1 MKKIFLF
8 TYAVFLSF
16 PAYSQNI
23 HGHTW
28 LIKKSIFTESTDTFS
43 LFSAGLGSNIFDLS
57 LISYTFNQNGTYLG
71 TNINGNIINGTWSQN
86 SNNIMIDGNAGN
98 FIMVNNNE
106 FVVSSDFFLMDT
118 VSSTFSIPAVSHLHF
133 IRATPVPIELISF
146 SGQKVGAKNQLEWK
160 VNEKN
165 VSKYIV
171 SRRKSYSADFE
182 AIGEISSN
190 GDGQYI
196 YTYLDE
202 SPAKLSYYRITIFNE
217 DNTIEYSKIL
227 VLENESISLDVVK
240 IFPTPVNSDLY
251 ISLILSKESV
261 VETLIHD
268 AIGVLQKIHS
278 AGTIESGYQIISL
291 DMSEQ
296 ASGLYF
302 VTLLLDGQKILT
314 FKTLKN

>member
-1 MKKIFLF
+1 
-8 TYAVFLSF
+8 
-16 PAYSQNI
+16 
-23 HGHTW
+23 
-28 LIKKSIFTESTDTFS
+28 
-43 LFSAGLGSNIFDLS
+43 
-57 LISYTFNQNGTYLG
+57 
-71 TNINGNIINGTWSQN
+71 
-86 SNNIMIDGNAGN
+86 MIDGNAGN